1 MEEALCQR
9 ACGEA
14 GFAIGARLLALID
27 EERGD
32 EDADVWNVVRAMA
45 AKVTGIN
52 YLRAA
57 SAVSDQIL
65 AAILHANDAIDTGIP
80 PSVEPGSLLDYLRD
94 MPEADLT
101 EDLTM
106 LHSEL
111 HAIRVRDRA
120 DDEPIV
126 SAGAVSAVP
135 SGEDVGLRTDA
146 LDNLEKNVQEKW
158 PQRQPKYPRVDPPEV
173 EDQVGQGIPENTP
186 GYIAQAFP
194 KLFPHG
200 CGDFHTPR
208 GSLPK
213 LLKFEEWGRYVM
225 MWHDGRFARHSRFR
239 YWLLDTS
246 LRLMTPGMQR
256 TFFKT
261 REAARFGK

>member
-1 MEEALCQR
+1 
-9 ACGEA
+9 
-14 GFAIGARLLALID
+14 
-27 EERGD
+27 
-32 EDADVWNVVRAMA
+32 
-45 AKVTGIN
+45 
-52 YLRAA
+52 
-57 SAVSDQIL
+57 
-65 AAILHANDAIDTGIP
+65 
-80 PSVEPGSLLDYLRD
+80 
-94 MPEADLT
+94 MPEEDLT

-158 PQRQPKYPRVDPPEV
+158 PRRQPKYPRVDPPEV

-200 CGDFHTPR
+200 CGDFHTAR

-261 REAARFGK
+261 REAASQYTLEDLGNKDVRRNLVQLMSTATNQLPGSIGERRKMRQQL